1 MDELVD
7 LLAGLGLEAYAE
19 RLDDFGIASVGDLG
33 DEELITDEDLMSDD
47 IGMKKAHVRKLR
59 RRLGGGGASPA
70 RASPGG
76 STKVCGTNATT
87 SSAPRNTS
95 TPTTRSLGAVSL
107 AWGAT

>member
-59 RRLGGGGASPA
+59 RR
-70 RASPGG
+70 
-76 STKVCGTNATT
+76 
-87 SSAPRNTS
+87 
-95 TPTTRSLGAVSL
+95 
-107 AWGAT
+107 